1 MDPALFST
9 STVAAFLGGMIALA
23 APCCVTF
30 LLPAYLASAFRARGA
45 LLAMTFVFALGVAA
59 VLLPITLG
67 VAALSR
73 LLNEYHG
80 EVFIIGGVF
89 LLFLGVWSLA
99 GKNIALPVRPT
110 ALGDQPTV
118 LSVFSLGVFSG
129 AASSCC
135 APVLA
140 GVLTLSAISSSLL
153 QSTAVGLAY
162 VAGMVS
168 PLVLIALLWERFDLS
183 GSLLVRGRAVG
194 LGFGRLRWRVH
205 STNLLAGL
213 LFLGVGAFVIAT
225 AFSGGFQATEGQNQ
239 MGEYL
244 RSAADAII
252 QATKGMPDIW
262 FTLLLAAAILYL
274 GARAFGVRT
283 GGALGALSRAL
294 VCSPSSLWRSLRSR
308 RKRDGGQALK
318 KLGEG
323 RRVEP

>member
-45 LLAMTFVFALGVAA
+45 LLAMTLVFALGVAA

-73 LLNEYHG
+73 LINEYHG
-80 EVFIIGGVF
+80 EVFIVGGVF
-89 LLFLGVWSLA
+89 LVFLGFWSLA
-99 GKNIALPVRPT
+99 GKNIALPMMRPT
-110 ALGDQPTV
+110 TLGDQPTV

-140 GVLTLSAISSSLL
+140 GVLTLSAISSSFL
-153 QSTAVGLAY
+153 QSMAVGLAY

-168 PLVLIALLWERFDLS
+168 PLVLIALLWERFNLS
-183 GSLLVRGRAVG
+183 GSVLVRGRPVS
-194 LGFGRLRWRVH
+194 LGFSRWRWRVH

-213 LFLGVGAFVIAT
+213 LFLGVGAFVIGS
-225 AFSGGFQATEGQNQ
+225 AFSGGLEATEGQNRL
-239 MGEYL
+239 GEYL
-244 RSAADAII
+244 RSASDSII
-252 QATKGMPDIW
+252 DATKGIPDIW
-262 FTLLLAAAILYL
+262 FTVLLTAITLYL
-274 GARAFGVRT
+274 FARAFRLGPGHLSAGLRRLAMWLPARLRRPWTREAEAT
-283 GGALGALSRAL
+283 GSSGAALE
-294 VCSPSSLWRSLRSR
+294 
-308 RKRDGGQALK
+308 Q
-318 KLGEG
+318 G
-323 RRVEP
+323 RRVRP